1 MKAAKYLALCAVLL
15 FNAHHGLAADVP
27 ASETGAM
34 ELTEKKILSA
44 AMPLAEEEK
53 RVQINESLAWQQF
66 CLAKNSGAADEQ
78 SEAYAKAI
86 KYISDATAIASA
98 PPSTFLLGS
107 RIYRHKGG
115 ISFAKNY
122 FTRAAAVYLDEAMQ
136 KPESIQANLNAAII
150 LYAGDVRYWESAE
163 QSKKNAWNYA
173 DKVLTL
179 CQKVKAEKKLES
191 AEEIFFEEAAAL
203 AFMVKENLNESNAHF
218 AKAEKLWNSE
228 TTKKNSVLIRI
239 NKSAN
244 LDALEKTVVY
254 KPYELFKQFPQQ
266 GKWYWDVTNQADAG
280 KEFLLNCL
288 TGFYFE

>member
-1 MKAAKYLALCAVLL
+1 MKATKYLALCAVLL
-15 FNAHHGLAADVP
+15 FNAHHGLAADVT

-34 ELTEKKILSA
+34 ELKEEKIPSA

-53 RVQINESLAWQQF
+53 SIQRNESLAWQQF
-66 CLAKNSGAADEQ
+66 CLAKNSSAADGQ
-78 SEAYAKAI
+78 SEAYANPI

-163 QSKKNAWNYA
+163 QSKKNAWVYA
-173 DKVLTL
+173 DNVLTL
-179 CQKVKAEKKLES
+179 CEKAKAEKKLE
-191 AEEIFFEEAAAL
+191 ATEVTFIEEAAAL
-203 AFMVKENLNESNAHF
+203 AFLVKENLTESNAHF

-228 TTKKNSVLIRI
+228 TAKTNSALIRI
-239 NKSAN
+239 NKTAN
-244 LDALEKTVVY
+244 LDASEKTVVY
-254 KPYELFKQFPQQ
+254 KPYELFKQYPQQ
-266 GKWYWDVTNQADAG
+266 GKWYWDVAKQADAG

-288 TGFYFE
+288 TGFYLE

>member
-1 MKAAKYLALCAVLL
+1 MKDAKYLALCAVLL
-15 FNAHHGLAADVP
+15 FNAHHGLAADVT
-27 ASETGAM
+27 ASETVAM
-34 ELTEKKILSA
+34 ELTEEKFPPA
-44 AMPLAEEEK
+44 AMPLAEEGK
-53 RVQINESLAWQQF
+53 SVQKNESLAWQQF

-163 QSKKNAWNYA
+163 QSKKNAWDYA

-179 CQKVKAEKKLES
+179 CKKVKAEKKLE
-191 AEEIFFEEAAAL
+191 AVEEIFLEEAEAL
-203 AFMVKENLNESNAHF
+203 AFLVKENMSESNEHF
-218 AKAEKLWNSE
+218 AKAEKFWNSE
-228 TTKKNSVLIRI
+228 TVKINSALIQI
-239 NKSAN
+239 NKIAN
-244 LDALEKTVVY
+244 LDASKKTVVY

-266 GKWYWDVTNQADAG
+266 GKWYWDVAKRADAG